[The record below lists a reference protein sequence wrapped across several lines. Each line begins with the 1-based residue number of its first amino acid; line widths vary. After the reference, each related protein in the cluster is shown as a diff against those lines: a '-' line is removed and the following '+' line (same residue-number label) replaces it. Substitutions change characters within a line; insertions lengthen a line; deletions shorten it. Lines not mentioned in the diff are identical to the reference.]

1 MIPKKYNRYE
11 YLWIVY
17 RGRIKIKSEEIIAG
31 IKSKICLLKGLFNR
45 PPLWCCDILFNTIRP
60 INVRKATALIMLI
73 GNSLYCLDLTL
84 IISLKFALNYACPK

>member
-1 MIPKKYNRYE
+1 MV
-11 YLWIVY
+11 YL
-17 RGRIKIKSEEIIAG
+17 GKIKIKSEEIIEG

-45 PPLWCCDILFNTIRP
+45 PPIWCCDILFYTIRP

-84 IISLKFALNYACPK
+84 IISLKFVLNY